1 MTRFDYGSQSLD
13 DRSSNESSGLAP
25 GKRTLTQAIQRRGVA
40 EGTAAPPQVTTAPG
54 KTADP
59 FDFGYV
65 QRQAK
70 GGGGDPPVLVV
81 RGVALTADAGE
92 KQFRAIEAKLTLA
105 ELKALR
111 QTAADG
117 YLGVAALL
125 GREAVEQGVTLDN
138 DTIAAGRAVAQAYV
152 AWVSPQATVEVW
164 TAALD
169 DLAVQTKPATLPAAT
184 IATLRTQVATL
195 PPSLR
200 GPWYQV
206 LHDKAPYDNQRDNTS
221 SLEKSTGGT
230 CNLTSVSM
238 ALEGMGYDADPDALI
253 TTVTA
258 LHPNKDPATVIE
270 GVGMREAVE
279 ETTGDAMTTWLCT
292 DGAIKQ
298 PVFWTGLVRA
308 AMACGH
314 GVFLGARG
322 HVIRVQGVDDEAVV
336 VDDPYGKYSLADG
349 KWDTKN
355 DPATSGGVG
364 ADNRWPFADGA
375 LDDLIWVRIIAPR
388 ELTGTELSQQVAIT
402 VTDARHVVI
411 DGSRFVID

>member
-1 MTRFDYGSQSLD
+1 M
-13 DRSSNESSGLAP
+13 AP
-25 GKRTLTQAIQRRGVA
+25 GKRTLTQAIQRRGLA
-40 EGTAAPPQVTTAPG
+40 EGTAAPPQVTAAPG

-70 GGGGDPPVLVV
+70 TGGVDPPVLTV

-117 YLGVAALL
+117 YLGVAAVL

-138 DTIAAGRAVAQAYV
+138 ATIVAGRAVAEAYV

-164 TAALD
+164 TAALA
-169 DLAVQTKPATLPAAT
+169 DLALQTEPATLPAAT
-184 IATLRTQVATL
+184 IATLRLQVATL

-200 GPWYQV
+200 GTWYQV
-206 LHDKAPYDNQRDNTS
+206 LHDKAQYDNQRDNTS

-238 ALEGMGYDADPDALI
+238 ALEGMGYDADPDSLI
-253 TTVTA
+253 NTVTA
-258 LHPNKDPATVIE
+258 LYPTKDPATVIE

-279 ETTGDAMTTWLCT
+279 ETTGDAMTTWRSS
-292 DGAIKQ
+292 DAGVIRQ
-298 PVFWTGLVRA
+298 PAFWTDVVRA

-322 HVIRVQGVDDEAVV
+322 HVIRVQRVDDDAVV
-336 VDDPYGKYSLADG
+336 VDDPYGKYGLADG

-355 DPATSGGVG
+355 DVTSTGNAG

-375 LDDLIWVRIIAPR
+375 LDDLTWVRIIAPR
-388 ELTGTELSQQVAIT
+388 VLTGTELSHHVAIT
-402 VTDARHVVI
+402 VTDKTHVVM
-411 DGSRFVID
+411 GGARFVID